1 MKLQYLFQGLCLLK
15 AIEAQTEQEQAKA
28 LCETLNEQLKTLD
41 SGHKFKFLCGKTGV
55 TPGKLD
61 LPGESGT
68 VDECAEI
75 CATNDECKG
84 AAWDWK
90 FNSCQL
96 YTSGDDLQARRT
108 AIFVRREE
116 VTDPKAL
123 CESMNGEIKT
133 LAGGHKF
140 KYICG
145 KTGTTPGKLDLPG
158 ESGTVDE
165 CAEIC
170 ATNDE
175 CKGAAWDW
183 KFNSCQLYTSGDDLQ
198 ARRTA
203 IFVRREEVTDPKS
216 LCESMNGEI
225 KTLAGGHKFKYICG
239 KTGTTPGK
247 LDLPGESG
255 TVDECAEICA
265 TNDEC
270 KGAAWDWKFNSCQLY
285 TSGDDLQARRN
296 AIFLRREVESG
307 SADCTAVEKE
317 LRECEEAEND
327 LQESLDKCQITKTES
342 EQAHATMTEKLEACE
357 FERDLCAEGQGD
369 AEKCEVENSQIRDL
383 TEELQ
388 QCNTAAVSNA
398 AELEQ
403 CQSASSA
410 CDFDLQQ
417 CQNSVASGA
426 LELQRYQSAS
436 SSCALE
442 LQQSQA
448 AASSNANQLQQCQN
462 AASAA
467 AIQLQQCQNTA
478 SSSALELQQCKNNA
492 ASSLKD
498 LQQCKANAASST
510 KELQQCKSDAE
521 SSIKEL
527 QQCKANAA
535 ASAGVPAFKEC
546 NAGGNGQVVKIGNRS
561 FKQKC
566 NVSMWKH
573 LMPLRRVVRPGLTRQ
588 ECAMI
593 CAMDGGCQSVY
604 FVRSTATVGECQ
616 LQSQNIESR
625 LNYGNS
631 DIAFIPV

>member
-28 LCETLNEQLKTLD
+28 LCESLNEQLKTLESGNKFKFLCGKTGVTPSKLD
-41 SGHKFKFLCGKTGV
+41 LPSESGTPDECAEICAANDECKGAAWDWKFNSCQLYISGDDLQARRNTIFVRREEVTDPKALCESLNEQLKTLESGHKFKFLCGKTGV
-55 TPGKLD
+55 TPSKLD
-61 LPGESGT
+61 LPSESGT
-68 VDECAEI
+68 PDECAEI
-75 CATNDECKG
+75 CAANDECKG

-96 YTSGDDLQARRT
+96 YTNGDDLQARRN

-123 CESMNGEIKT
+123 CEAMNGEIKT

-145 KTGTTPGKLDLPG
+145 KTGTTPSKLDLPS
-158 ESGTVDE
+158 ESGTPEE

-170 ATNDE
+170 AANE
-175 CKGAAWDW
+175 K
-183 KFNSCQLYTSGDDLQ
+183 
-198 ARRTA
+198 
-203 IFVRREEVTDPKS
+203 
-216 LCESMNGEI
+216 
-225 KTLAGGHKFKYICG
+225 
-239 KTGTTPGK
+239 
-247 LDLPGESG
+247 
-255 TVDECAEICA
+255 
-265 TNDEC
+265 C

-296 AIFLRREVESG
+296 AIFLRREAESG

-317 LRECEEAEND
+317 LQECEEMEND
-327 LQESLDKCQITKTES
+327 LQESLDKCQIAKTNS
-342 EQAHATMTEKLEACE
+342 EQAHATMAEKLEACE

-369 AEKCEVENSQIRDL
+369 AKKCEVENAQIRDL

-388 QCNTAAVSNA
+388 QCNTAAASNA

-403 CQSASSA
+403 CQCASSA

-417 CQNSVASGA
+417 CQNSVASGT
-426 LELQRYQSAS
+426 LELQQCQSAS

-448 AASSNANQLQQCQN
+448 TASSNANQLQQCQN

-478 SSSALELQQCKNNA
+478 SSSALELQQCQNIASSSALELQQCKTNA

-510 KELQQCKSDAE
+510 KELQQCKTDAA
-521 SSIKEL
+521 SSAKEL

-535 ASAGVPAFKEC
+535 ASAGVPPFKEC

-566 NVSMWKH
+566 N
-573 LMPLRRVVRPGLTRQ
+573 

-616 LQSQNIESR
+616 LQNQNIESR
-625 LNYGNS
+625 LNNGYA